1 VSVPLIP
8 LVALAVVTIVDLWV
22 YVDARA
28 QEQRGTPVVFSVG
41 AFVVDTPATW
51 FACCIV
57 LFIIFVP
64 LYLAGRTA

>member
-1 VSVPLIP
+1 VSIP
-8 LVALAVVTIVDLWV
+8 LFPVVALAVVVIVDVWV

-28 QEQRGTPVVFSVG
+28 QEQRGTPVVFSLG
-41 AFVVDTPATW
+41 SFVVDTPGTW

-64 LYLAGRTA
+64 LYLVGRAA